1 MDRGARVLV
10 SIHTRTRTN
19 AAIHSP
25 TTRTT
30 REGCPAAR
38 STSAAAA
45 PSGTIVDV
53 VGAETRHRMD
63 CGLMHFPQQFTGCT
77 TRGRSRAS
85 GGPARLGGKCSTSPV
100 RACGGVLGLCWRKCD
115 FVFVLCLVLICASIS
130 PHMARA
136 RGKAGRDDGRDR
148 PHRLRG
154 LHGAVRGFGGWMN

>member
-100 RACGGVLGLCWRKCD
+100 RACGVLGLCWGKCD
-115 FVFVLCLVLICASIS
+115 FVFVLDVLFLFVHPF
-130 PHMARA
+130 PHTWPGRA
-136 RGKAGRDDGRDR
+136 VKPGVTTDEIDR
-148 PHRLRG
+148 IVYEACMERCVG
-154 LHGAVRGFGGWMN
+154 LEVG